1 MQVKFAGTPIDLT
14 GTEIKKGQQAPD
26 FTAVDN
32 DLGAFKFS
40 GIKGRKIIL
49 SVPSLDTSVCD
60 MEVRKFNAEAGN
72 LPNTT
77 VITVSM
83 DLPFAQKRW
92 CGAAGVKNV
101 MTVSDFK
108 DRDFAKKYGVMMAP
122 NGLLARAVFVV
133 DESGRVVHVEYVAEV
148 TKEPDY
154 KAALAALK

>member
-1 MQVKFAGTPIDLT
+1 MLFR
-14 GTEIKKGQQAPD
+14 
-26 FTAVDN
+26 
-32 DLGAFKFS
+32 S
-40 GIKGRKIIL
+40 
-49 SVPSLDTSVCD
+49 
-60 MEVRKFNAEAGN
+60 KFNAEAGN

-148 TKEPDY
+148 TTEPDY